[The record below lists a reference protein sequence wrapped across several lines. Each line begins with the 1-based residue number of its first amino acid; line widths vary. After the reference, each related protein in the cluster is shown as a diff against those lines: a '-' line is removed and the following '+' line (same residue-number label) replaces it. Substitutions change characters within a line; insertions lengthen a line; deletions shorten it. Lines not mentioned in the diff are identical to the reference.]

1 VLAGRAGDVQG
12 WRQIALIPISTS
24 RLGEKATCDACGA
37 GKLLSFNWQY
47 AQDAPKP
54 EHRRDLSV
62 FVHPVPLRF
71 GSLYECGV
79 CGQPW
84 YLYGDPP
91 FMNFV
96 PPARMELIRRWNES
110 EIALAPEHV
119 RKLKAIGPTP
129 PDIYGNRSQYCEVP
143 CAVTTVD
150 GARIELAVVSVQ
162 RHAPFERWRTCR
174 LASEIAEVEPSWYA
188 LPQSVRVAA
197 SRAQEIRMGFAP
209 TMVELPSGKAIA
221 LNWSQHFLVRPGTS
235 AGDVRLSKRGIDMRM
250 PPEVYNGTKDDVYF
264 VADKPLL
271 A

>member
-1 VLAGRAGDVQG
+1 VLAGRADDVQG
-12 WRQIALIPISTS
+12 RRQIALIPVSTS
-24 RLGEKATCDACGA
+24 RLGEKATCDSCGA
-37 GKLLSFNWQY
+37 GKLLSFNWRY

-62 FVHPVPLRF
+62 FVDPMALRF
-71 GSLYECGV
+71 GSLYECKV

-84 YLYGDPP
+84 YLYGDPS

-129 PDIYGNRSQYCEVP
+129 PDIYGNRRQYCEVP
-143 CAVTTVD
+143 CAVTTLE
-150 GARIELAVVSVQ
+150 GARIEMAVVSVQ
-162 RHAPFERWRTCR
+162 RHAPFEHWRTYR
-174 LASEIAEVEPSWYA
+174 LASEIAEIEPSRYA
-188 LPQSVRVAA
+188 LPLSVRVAA
-197 SRAQEIRMGFAP
+197 SKAEEIRMGFAP
-209 TMVELPSGKAIA
+209 TMVEWPNGGPIA
-221 LNWSQHFLVRPGTS
+221 LNWSQHFLVRPGVS
-235 AGDVRLSKRGIDMRM
+235 AGDVRVSKRDIDMKK

-264 VADKPLL
+264 VADKPRL